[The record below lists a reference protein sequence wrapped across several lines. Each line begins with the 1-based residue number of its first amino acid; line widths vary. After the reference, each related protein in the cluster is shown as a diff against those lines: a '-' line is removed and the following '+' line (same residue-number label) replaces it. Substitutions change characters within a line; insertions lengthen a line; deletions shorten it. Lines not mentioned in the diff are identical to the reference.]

1 MAHLHDALCKKRECL
16 LATGLRFIQSLHA
29 LLMHRKTDLHSLN
42 DRGLHDDWNSIH
54 EAKAMNIY
62 LESNLEVGNI
72 ADA

>member
-1 MAHLHDALCKKRECL
+1 
-16 LATGLRFIQSLHA
+16 
-29 LLMHRKTDLHSLN
+29 MHRKTDLHSLN
-42 DRGLHDDWNSIH
+42 DRGLHDDWNSIQ